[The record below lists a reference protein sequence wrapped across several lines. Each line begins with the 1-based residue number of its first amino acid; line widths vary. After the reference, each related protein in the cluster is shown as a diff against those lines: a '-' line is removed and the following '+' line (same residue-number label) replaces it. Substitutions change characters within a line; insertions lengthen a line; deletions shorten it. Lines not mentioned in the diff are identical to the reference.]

1 MTSDI
6 IVVNDYST
14 CDHCG
19 TRGPVNI
26 WLPAKYRADNWSPSS
41 FSADELIHACSPCSQ
56 RIGYNHDLPD
66 QEPPRRAWFD
76 DYDRA
81 AQLAQ
86 RRAQPRQSTR

>member
-1 MTSDI
+1 MASDI
-6 IVVNDYST
+6 IVVNDYSI

-19 TRGPVNI
+19 AKGPVDI

-41 FSADELIHACSPCSQ
+41 FSADELIYACADCTA
-56 RIGYNHDLPD
+56 RIGYNHDR
-66 QEPPRRAWFD
+66 QTKAPRRPWYETHEA
-76 DYDRA
+76 A